1 VTRVLVTGGAGFI
14 GRQVVEVLREAGDTV
29 IVLDVV
35 SGHDIR
41 DLHTVRTMAEGVD
54 VIVHLAAKVG
64 LGVRLDDIDD
74 YISTNDLGTA
84 VMLRAAANSGI
95 GHSVVA
101 SSMVVYGDGA
111 YRCPEHGPVVA
122 RPRSAV
128 DLERG
133 RFEPSCLCGAELTPG
148 LVDESA
154 PFDPR
159 NAYAASKVQTEYLA
173 RVWARETGGSATAL
187 RFHNVYGPGMPRDTP
202 YAGVAA
208 LFRAAAARG
217 EPPLVFEDGRQRRDF
232 VHVYDVARAVMLSVH
247 RPGPAGQVTAYNVG
261 SGTVTTVGELAA
273 LIAEA
278 AGGPPPVTTG
288 RYRLGDVR
296 HITASSARISRD
308 LGWRPTVDLRS
319 GPVSVRRG

>member
-1 VTRVLVTGGAGFI
+1 MTRVLVTGGAGFI
-14 GRQVVEVLREAGDTV
+14 GRQVVRILREHGDTV
-29 IVLDVV
+29 TVLDLQYSDDV
-35 SGHDIR
+35 R
-41 DLHTVRTMAEGVD
+41 DLGTVRSMADGVD

-74 YISTNDLGTA
+74 YVSSNDLGTA
-84 VMLRAAANSGI
+84 VMLRAAGV
-95 GHSVVA
+95 GHIVVA

-111 YRCPEHGPVVA
+111 YRCPDHGPVVA
-122 RPRSAV
+122 PARSRK
-128 DLERG
+128 DLARG
-133 RFEPSCLCGAELTPG
+133 LFEPRCRCGAELTPG

-159 NAYAASKVQTEYLA
+159 NAYAASKVQTEYLT

-232 VHVYDVARAVMLSVH
+232 VHVHDVARAVLLSVH
-247 RPGPAGQVTAYNVG
+247 RSGPAGQVTAYNVG
-261 SGTVTTVGELAA
+261 SGTVTTVGELAT
-273 LIAEA
+273 LIAGI
-278 AGGPPPVTTG
+278 AGGPEPVTTG

-296 HITASSARISRD
+296 HITASSARIARD
-308 LGWRPTVDLRS
+308 LGWRPTVPLRTS
-319 GPVSVRRG
+319 LS